1 LFIAVVELIITI
13 DKNLIKEHSG
23 EPMEAKQETYQFK
36 TEVQQI
42 LNLIIN
48 SLYSNKD
55 IFLRELIS
63 NASDAIDKVRYRAE
77 TEPGILGDDTEFKI
91 HLKPDAIKQTFEV
104 SDNGIGMTY
113 EEVLENIGTIAKS
126 GTAGFLEALEHA
138 KGQETLIPEL
148 IGQFGVG
155 FYSAFM
161 VADKITLVTRAAGA
175 DADQA
180 VKWVS
185 TGDGS
190 YTVEATEKASRGT
203 TITLEL
209 KKKEKDD
216 KDFTEQWTIRN
227 IVKQH
232 SDFVNYPITME
243 VERDEPLPDEEI
255 IKDKDGKPIGA
266 TTRKVMREETLNSMK
281 AIWTR
286 NSSDVKE
293 EEYEEFYKHLSHDW
307 NPPMERLHLKFEGTT
322 EYDALL
328 YIPSK
333 APFDLFTPDRRHG
346 IHLYSKR
353 VFIMD
358 DCKELMPEYFRFVKG
373 VVDASDLNLNV
384 SREILQ
390 QDRLVLNIRKNLV
403 KKLFDLLGKMDA
415 EKYNPFYDEFGAV
428 LKEGIY
434 TDPASK
440 DKIAPLARYKTTKSE
455 DKWVSLDEYVKNMKA
470 DQKEIYYI
478 TGDKL
483 SALLNSP
490 HLEKL
495 KEKDFEVLLMTDP
508 VDEWVVQS
516 LNEYDGKPLKSAEK
530 GDLDLD
536 TVDDEKKESY
546 NALFG
551 FIKGHLE
558 ADVKEV
564 KPSSRLKDSVS
575 CLSGDSGDMSAYM
588 EKLLKA
594 SGQKPPDV
602 KRVLELNMDHPVVEK
617 IKAVFEKD
625 RDNPELKKYSQLLFD
640 MAVVA
645 EGGKLDN
652 PGRFSKMVGDLMSRA
667 ME

>member
-1 LFIAVVELIITI
+1 M
-13 DKNLIKEHSG
+13 S
-23 EPMEAKQETYQFK
+23 AKKETYQFK

-63 NASDAIDKVRYRAE
+63 NASDAIDKVRYKAE

-91 HLKPDAIKQTFEV
+91 ELKPDAIAQTFEI
-104 SDNGIGMTY
+104 SDNGIGMTHA
-113 EEVLENIGTIAKS
+113 EVLENIGTIAKS
-126 GTAGFLEALEHA
+126 GTAGFMEALELA
-138 KGQETLIPEL
+138 QGQETLLPEL

-161 VADKITLVTRAAGA
+161 VANKITLVTRAAGA
-175 DADQA
+175 EADKA
-180 VKWVS
+180 VQWVS

-190 YTVEATEKASRGT
+190 YTIEETTKATRGT
-203 TITLEL
+203 TIILDL
-209 KKKEKDD
+209 KKKEKED
-216 KDFTEQWTIRN
+216 KDYTDPWVVRG

-232 SDFVNYPITME
+232 SDFVSYPIAME

-255 IKDKDGKPIGA
+255 IKDKDGKPVGA
-266 TTRKVMREETLNSMK
+266 TTRKVMKEETLNSMK

-286 NSSDVKE
+286 SPGDIKD

-333 APFDLFTPDRRHG
+333 APFDLFTPERRHG

-390 QDRLVLNIRKNLV
+390 QDRLVLNIRKNLL
-403 KKLFDLLGKMDA
+403 KKLFDKLEKMDA
-415 EKYNPFYDEFGAV
+415 ETYNQFYEEFGAV
-428 LKEGIY
+428 LKEGVY
-434 TDPASK
+434 TDSARK
-440 DKIAPLARYKTTKSE
+440 EKIASLTRYKTTKSE
-455 DKWVSLDEYVKNMKA
+455 DAWVSLDDYVTNMQA

-495 KEKDFEVLLMTDP
+495 KEKNYEVLLMTDP

-516 LNEYDGKPLKSAEK
+516 LTEYDGKPLKSAEK

-536 TVDDEKKESY
+536 AIDEDKKEAC

-558 ADVKEV
+558 DKIKEV
-564 KPSSRLKDSVS
+564 KPSTRLKESVS
-575 CLSGDSGDMSAYM
+575 CLSGDAWDMSAYM

-594 SGQKPPDV
+594 SGQTPPET
-602 KRVLELNMDHPVVEK
+602 KRVLELNMEHPVVDK
-617 IKAVFEKD
+617 IKTLYEND
-625 RDNPELKKYSQLLFD
+625 RDNPQLKAYSEMLLD
-640 MAVVA
+640 MAVVS

-652 PGRFSKMVGDLMSRA
+652 PARFSKMVGELMSQA
-667 ME
+667 MGE

>member
-1 LFIAVVELIITI
+1 MDAR
-13 DKNLIKEHSG
+13 KETH
-23 EPMEAKQETYQFK
+23 QFK
-36 TEVQQI
+36 TEVQQM

-48 SLYSNKD
+48 SLYSNKE

-63 NASDAIDKVRYRAE
+63 NASDAIDKVRFKAE
-77 TEPGILGDDTEFKI
+77 TEPGLLGDDTEFKI
-91 HLKPDAIKQTFEV
+91 HLKPDAIKQTLEI

-113 EEVLENIGTIAKS
+113 DEVLENIGTIAKS
-126 GTAGFLEALEHA
+126 GTAGFMEALENA
-138 KGQETLIPEL
+138 GKDGLTPEL

-161 VADKITLVTRAAGA
+161 VADKITLVTRAAGVEA
-175 DADQA
+175 NQA

-190 YTVEATEKASRGT
+190 FTIEETEKSSRGT
-203 TITLEL
+203 VITLDL
-209 KKKEKDD
+209 KKKGEDD
-216 KDFTEQWTIRN
+216 KDYTDQWTIRG

-243 VERDEPLPDEEI
+243 VERDEPLSDEEI

-266 TTRKVMREETLNSMK
+266 TTRKVMKEETLNSMK
-281 AIWTR
+281 AIWTK
-286 NSSDVKE
+286 SASEVTDE
-293 EEYEEFYKHLSHDW
+293 EHEEFYKHVASDW

-322 EYDALL
+322 EYTALL

-333 APFDLFTPDRRHG
+333 APFDLFTPERRHG
-346 IHLYSKR
+346 IQLYSKR

-373 VVDASDLNLNV
+373 VVDAPDLNLNV

-390 QDRLVLNIRKNLV
+390 QDRLVQNIQKNLV
-403 KKLFDLLGKMDA
+403 KKLFELLEKMEP
-415 EKYNPFYDEFGAV
+415 EKYNQFYDEFGTV

-434 TDPASK
+434 TDPARK
-440 DKIAPLARYKTTKSE
+440 DKIAPLARFKTTKSE
-455 DKWVSLDEYVKNMKA
+455 DKWVSLDDYVKNMA
-470 DQKEIYYI
+470 EGQKDIYYI

-483 SALLNSP
+483 SALINSP

-495 KEKDFEVLLMTDP
+495 KEKDYEVLLMTDP

-516 LNEYDGKPLKSAEK
+516 LTEYDGKPLKSAEK
-530 GDLDLD
+530 GDLGLD
-536 TVDDEKKESY
+536 SVDETKKEEF

-551 FIKGHLE
+551 FIKGQLE
-558 ADVKEV
+558 EKIKEV
-564 KPSSRLKDSVS
+564 KPSSRLKDSVA
-575 CLSGDSGDMSAYM
+575 CLSGDTYDMSAYM

-594 SGQKPPDV
+594 SGQKPPET
-602 KRVLELNMDHPVVEK
+602 KRVLELNMDHPVIEK
-617 IKAVFEKD
+617 IKALYESDRENAQLKD
-625 RDNPELKKYSQLLFD
+625 YSQILFD
-640 MAVVA
+640 MAVIG

-652 PGRFSKMVGDLMSRA
+652 PGRFSKMIGDLMNQA
-667 ME
+667 MG

>member
-1 LFIAVVELIITI
+1 
-13 DKNLIKEHSG
+13 
-23 EPMEAKQETYQFK
+23 MEAKKETHQFK

-63 NASDAIDKVRYRAE
+63 NASDAIDKVRYKAE

-91 HLKPDAIKQTFEV
+91 KLSPDGIKRTFEI

-126 GTAGFLEALEHA
+126 GTAGFLEALEQA
-138 KGQETLIPEL
+138 KGHETLLPEL

-175 DADQA
+175 EANQA
-180 VKWVS
+180 VKWES

-190 YTVEATEKASRGT
+190 YTIEETEKAHRGT
-203 TITLEL
+203 TITLDL
-209 KKKEKDD
+209 KKKGKDD
-216 KDFTEQWTIRN
+216 KDFTDQWTVRG

-232 SDFVNYPITME
+232 SDFVSYPITME

-255 IKDKDGKPIGA
+255 IKDKDDKPIGA

-286 NSSDVKE
+286 SPSDVKD

-333 APFDLFTPDRRHG
+333 APFDLFTPERRHG

-353 VFIMD
+353 VFIME

-390 QDRLVLNIRKNLV
+390 QDRLVLNIRKNLL
-403 KKLFDLLGKMDA
+403 KKLFDKLEKMDA
-415 EKYNPFYDEFGAV
+415 KTYNQFYDEFGAV
-428 LKEGIY
+428 LKEGIH
-434 TDPASK
+434 TDPSK
-440 DKIAPLARYKTTKSE
+440 KEKIASLARYKTTKSE
-455 DKWVSLDEYVKNMKA
+455 DAWVSLDDYVKNMKA

-508 VDEWVVQS
+508 VDEWVVQT
-516 LNEYDGKPLKSAEK
+516 LTEYDGKPLKSAEK

-536 TVDDEKKESY
+536 KVDDSKKEAY

-558 ADVKEV
+558 EKIKEV
-564 KPSSRLKDSVS
+564 KPSTRLKDSVA
-575 CLSGDSGDMSAYM
+575 CLSGDAWDMSAYM

-594 SGQKPPDV
+594 SGQKPPET

-617 IKAVFEKD
+617 IKALFESD
-625 RDNPELKKYSQLLFD
+625 RDNPELKNYSQLLLD
-640 MAVVA
+640 MAIVS

-652 PGRFSKMVGDLMSRA
+652 PGRFSKMVGDLMTRA

>member
-1 LFIAVVELIITI
+1 
-13 DKNLIKEHSG
+13 
-23 EPMEAKQETYQFK
+23 MEAKQETYQFK

-91 HLKPDAIKQTFEV
+91 QLKPDAIKQTFEI

-190 YTVEATEKASRGT
+190 YTVEATEKATRGT

-293 EEYEEFYKHLSHDW
+293 EEYEKFYKHLSHDW

>member
-1 LFIAVVELIITI
+1 
-13 DKNLIKEHSG
+13 
-23 EPMEAKQETYQFK
+23 MEAKQETFQFK
-36 TEVQQI
+36 TEVQQV

-63 NASDAIDKVRYRAE
+63 NASDAIDKVRYKAE
-77 TEPGILGDDTEFKI
+77 TEPGILGNDTEFKI
-91 HLKPDAIKQTFEV
+91 HLKPDGIKQTFEI
-104 SDNGIGMTY
+104 SDNGIGMTR

-126 GTAGFLEALEHA
+126 GTAAFMEALEAA
-138 KGQETLIPEL
+138 KGQESLIPEL

-161 VADKITLVTRAAGA
+161 VADRITLVTRAAGA

-185 TGDGS
+185 SGDGS
-190 YTVEATEKASRGT
+190 YTIESTEKATRGT

-209 KKKEKDD
+209 KKKEKDE
-216 KDFTEQWTIRN
+216 KDWTDEWTIRG

-266 TTRKVMREETLNSMK
+266 TTRKEMREETLNSMK

-286 NSSDVKE
+286 NPSEVED
-293 EEYEEFYKHLSHDW
+293 EEYEEFYKHVSHDW
-307 NPPMERLHLKFEGTT
+307 NPPLERLHLRFEGTT
-322 EYDALL
+322 EYEVLL
-328 YIPSK
+328 FVPSK
-333 APFDLFTPDRRHG
+333 APFDLFSHDRRHG
-346 IHLYSKR
+346 IQLYSKR
-353 VFIMD
+353 IFIMD
-358 DCKELMPEYFRFVKG
+358 DCKELMPEFFRFIKG

-403 KKLFDLLGKMDA
+403 KKIFDLLAKMEP
-415 EKYNPFYDEFGAV
+415 EKYNTFYDEFGAV

-455 DKWVSLDEYVKNMKA
+455 DKWVSLDDYVKNMKA

-495 KEKDFEVLLMTDP
+495 KEKDYEVLLMTDP

-516 LNEYDGKPLKSAEK
+516 LTEYDGKPLKSAEK
-530 GDLDLD
+530 GDLGLD
-536 TVDDEKKESY
+536 AVDDAKKEEF

-558 ADVKEV
+558 DRIKEV

-575 CLSGDSGDMSAYM
+575 CLSGEDWDTSAYM

-594 SGQKPPDV
+594 SGQKIPES
-602 KRVLELNMDHPVVEK
+602 KRVLELNMDHPVLEK
-617 IKAVFEKD
+617 IKTIFEND
-625 RDNPELKKYSQLLFD
+625 RDNPTIKDYSQLLFD
-640 MAVVA
+640 MAVVG

-652 PGRFSKMVGDLMSRA
+652 PTRFSKMVGELMAKA
-667 ME
+667 MA

>member
-1 LFIAVVELIITI
+1 
-13 DKNLIKEHSG
+13 
-23 EPMEAKQETYQFK
+23 MQAKQETYQFK

-48 SLYSNKD
+48 SLYSNRD

-63 NASDAIDKVRYRAE
+63 NASDAIDKVRYKAE

-91 HLKPDAIKQTFEV
+91 QLTPDAIKQTFEI

-113 EEVLENIGTIAKS
+113 DEVLENIGTIAKS

-175 DADQA
+175 DANQA

-190 YTVEATEKASRGT
+190 YTIETTEKATRGT
-203 TITLEL
+203 TITLDL

-216 KDFTEQWTIRN
+216 KDFTDQWVVRG

-232 SDFVNYPITME
+232 SDFVSYPITME

-255 IKDKDGKPIGA
+255 IKDKDGKPVGA
-266 TTRKVMREETLNSMK
+266 TTRKVMKEETLNSMK

-286 NSSDVKE
+286 SPSDVKD

-333 APFDLFTPDRRHG
+333 APFDLFTPERRHG

-390 QDRLVLNIRKNLV
+390 QDRLVMNIQKNLV
-403 KKLFDLLGKMDA
+403 KKLFALLEKMDT
-415 EKYNPFYDEFGAV
+415 ETYNQFYDEFGAV
-428 LKEGIY
+428 LKEGIH
-434 TDPASK
+434 TDPARK
-440 DKIAPLARYKTTKSE
+440 EKIAALARYKTTKS
-455 DKWVSLDEYVKNMKA
+455 DDAWVSLDDYVKNMKA
-470 DQKEIYYI
+470 DQKEIFYI

-516 LNEYDGKPLKSAEK
+516 LTEYDGKPLKSAEK

-536 TVDDEKKESY
+536 KVDEEKKEAY

-558 ADVKEV
+558 ESIKEV

-575 CLSGDSGDMSAYM
+575 CLSGDTWDMSAYM

-594 SGQKPPDV
+594 SGQKPPES
-602 KRVLELNMDHPVVEK
+602 KRVLELNMDHPVVDK
-617 IKAVFEKD
+617 IKTLFEND
-625 RDNPELKKYSQLLFD
+625 RDNPRLQDYSQLLLD
-640 MAVVA
+640 MAVVS

-652 PGRFSKMVGDLMSRA
+652 PGRFSKMVGELMSRA
-667 ME
+667 ID

>member
-1 LFIAVVELIITI
+1 
-13 DKNLIKEHSG
+13 
-23 EPMEAKQETYQFK
+23 MEAKQETYQFK

-91 HLKPDAIKQTFEV
+91 QLKPDAIKQTFEI

-113 EEVLENIGTIAKS
+113 DEVLENIGTIAKS

-161 VADKITLVTRAAGA
+161 VADKITLVTRAAGV

-190 YTVEATEKASRGT
+190 YTVEATEKATRGT

-286 NSSDVKE
+286 NASDVKE

-455 DKWVSLDEYVKNMKA
+455 DKWVSLDDYVKNMTA

-483 SALLNSP
+483 SSLLNSP

-530 GDLDLD
+530 GDLDIDAL
-536 TVDDEKKESY
+536 DDEKKESY

-594 SGQKPPDV
+594 SGQKPPAV

-617 IKAVFEKD
+617 IKAVFEND

-652 PGRFSKMVGDLMSRA
+652 PSRFSKMVGDLMTRA
-667 ME
+667 MN